1 MTTQES
7 ILAVLSELPSEKI
20 EEVLEFAKSLKSPT
34 PGRPPKSTLRGL
46 WRDLD
51 VHLTEDEISDARRE
65 MWERFPRRVP

>member
-7 ILAVLSELPSEKI
+7 ILAILNELPSEKV
-20 EEVLEFAKSLKSPT
+20 EAVLEFAKSLSPQPSPT
-34 PGRPPKSTLRGL
+34 PPESTLRGL

-65 MWERFPRRVP
+65 MWERFPRQVQ